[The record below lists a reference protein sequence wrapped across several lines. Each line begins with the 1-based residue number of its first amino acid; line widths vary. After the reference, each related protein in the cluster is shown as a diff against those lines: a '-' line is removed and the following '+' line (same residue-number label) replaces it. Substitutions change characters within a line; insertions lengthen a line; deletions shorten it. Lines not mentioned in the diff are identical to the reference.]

1 MYLAF
6 PTTYII
12 LVFGLKKA
20 MFFVR
25 LDKNN
30 LITQYFRVFPQFHQ
44 ENICSVLSDF
54 NR

>member
-6 PTTYII
+6 PTFII
-12 LVFGLKKA
+12 LVLGLKKA

-25 LDKNN
+25 LDKNS
-30 LITQYFRVFPQFHQ
+30 LITQYFRVFPPFHQ

>member
-1 MYLAF
+1 MYSAF
-6 PTTYII
+6 PTYIL
-12 LVFGLKKA
+12 LVFSLKKA

-25 LDKNN
+25 LDKNS
-30 LITQYFRVFPQFHQ
+30 LITQYFLVFPQFHQ

>member
-6 PTTYII
+6 PTYII

-25 LDKNN
+25 LDKNS
-30 LITQYFRVFPQFHQ
+30 LLTQY
-44 ENICSVLSDF
+44 
-54 NR
+54 